1 MKRRIDT
8 WQISAFHQHLKEEE
22 RESSTTPAMA
32 FCFFQQRLLLI
43 PKMQILSRRFRSFGI
58 LNERR

>member
-22 RESSTTPAMA
+22 RESSTIQKYLREVRGFADWAEEQPVTNPGR
-32 FCFFQQRLLLI
+32 CSS
-43 PKMQILSRRFRSFGI
+43 PETEKG
-58 LNERR
+58 

>member
-22 RESSTTPAMA
+22 RESSTIQKYLREVRGFAD
-32 FCFFQQRLLLI
+32 
-43 PKMQILSRRFRSFGI
+43 
-58 LNERR
+58 